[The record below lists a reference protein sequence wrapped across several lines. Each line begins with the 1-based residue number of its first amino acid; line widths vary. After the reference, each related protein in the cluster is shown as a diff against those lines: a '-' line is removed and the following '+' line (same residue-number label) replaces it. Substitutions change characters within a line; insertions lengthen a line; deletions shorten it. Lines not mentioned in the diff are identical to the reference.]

1 MDIFQDYSIVL
12 MAGMLAGTASGM
24 IGTGSSIILLPILVY
39 VFGPKEAVPIMAV
52 AAVIGNL
59 SRIVAW
65 WAEVDWRVV
74 GAYSSTAAL
83 TASMG
88 ARTLWSMPANTI
100 DIMLGIFFIS
110 MVPLRH
116 YLQRHEWRLSLW
128 QMPLA
133 GALIGFVTGLVLSTG
148 PLSVP
153 AFSAYGLVKGA
164 FLGTEAASSLI
175 VYFSKVL
182 TFTALG
188 ALTIGLALKGCIV
201 GGSIAIGT
209 FLAKSFVTRMPAAI
223 FQRVLDGL
231 LLLSGL
237 SLLISALLENTR

>member
-1 MDIFQDYSIVL
+1 
-12 MAGMLAGTASGM
+12 
-24 IGTGSSIILLPILVY
+24 
-39 VFGPKEAVPIMAV
+39 
-52 AAVIGNL
+52 
-59 SRIVAW
+59 
-65 WAEVDWRVV
+65 
-74 GAYSSTAAL
+74 
-83 TASMG
+83 
-88 ARTLWSMPANTI
+88 
-100 DIMLGIFFIS
+100 
-110 MVPLRH
+110 
-116 YLQRHEWRLSLW
+116 
-128 QMPLA
+128 MPLA

-209 FLAKSFVTRMPAAI
+209 FLAKSFVMRMPEAI

-237 SLLISALLENTR
+237 ALLISALLENTR